1 MSKPVTWN
9 DDPAHFR
16 RPSRRGFLHVGLVGG
31 LGLTLDHFLRLQAAQ
46 AASAPAGLAAR
57 KVKGPPAQSII
68 HIFLPGG
75 IAHQDTFDPKPLAP
89 IEYRG
94 EMGTVRTKLPGVF
107 FNQYLP
113 KVADV
118 ADKITVCRSMT
129 HGEAAHERG
138 THNMFTGYRPS
149 PALTFPSMGSVV
161 SHELGVRNN
170 LPPYVCIPSMPT
182 NFAGSGYLSSAY
194 APLSLGSDPANPG
207 FTVQDLKLPGGVD
220 ERRFTSRR
228 SMLEAV
234 NEHFAG
240 RERDDGLAAMDT
252 FYQRAYRLISSDKAR
267 EAFNI
272 NAEKPALRN
281 EYGRN
286 AAGQRLLLARRL
298 VTAGVRFVSLTY
310 GGWDMHGGIR
320 AGMAGQLPAFD
331 QAFAALIRDL
341 DRTGQLD
348 STLIMVSSEFGRTPK
363 INATA
368 GRDHWP
374 KVFSVV
380 LAGGG
385 VKKGFVY
392 GSSDSTATEPEND
405 PLNVEDLGMTVYKLL
420 GINAEKKLMAPG
432 NRPIDII
439 REGKVRGELIA

>member
-1 MSKPVTWN
+1 MTPTTGTWQ

-16 RPSRRGFLHVGLVGG
+16 RPTRRAFLHVGLVGG
-31 LGLTLDHFLRLQAAQ
+31 LGLTLDQFFRLQAAHGNTP
-46 AASAPAGLAAR
+46 AAGKPA
-57 KVKGPPAQSII
+57 PAQSLI

-75 IAHQDTFDPKPLAP
+75 CAHQDTFDPKPLAP

-94 EMGTVRTKLPGVF
+94 EMGVTKTKVDGVY
-107 FNQYLP
+107 FNEYMKQTAL
-113 KVADV
+113 V

-149 PALTFPSMGSVV
+149 PALIFPSMGSVV

-170 LPPYVCIPSMPT
+170 LPPYVCVPSMPT

-194 APLSLGSDPANPG
+194 APFSLGSDPANPG
-207 FTVQDLKLPGGVD
+207 FTVQDLNLPGGVD
-220 ERRFTSRR
+220 EKRFTLRR
-228 SMLEAV
+228 SMLAAV
-234 NEHFAG
+234 NDHFAAK
-240 RERDDGLAAMDT
+240 EKADGLEAMDT
-252 FYQRAYRLISSDKAR
+252 FYQRAYALISSQKAR

-272 NAEKPALRN
+272 NAEAPALRD

-286 AAGQRLLLARRL
+286 AAGQRMLLARRL
-298 VTAGVRFVSLTY
+298 VGAGVRFVSLTY
-310 GGWDMHGGIR
+310 GGWDMHSGIKGG
-320 AGMAGQLPAFD
+320 MQGQLPAFD

-341 DRTGQLD
+341 DRTGMLD
-348 STLIMVSSEFGRTPK
+348 STLVMVSSEFGRTPK

-385 VKKGFVY
+385 IKKGSIY
-392 GSSDSTATEPEND
+392 GTSDATATEPEDN
-405 PLNVEDLGMTVYKLL
+405 PLTVEDLAMTVYHTL
-420 GINAEKKLMAPG
+420 GINAEKKLMSPG
-432 NRPIDII
+432 NRPIDIV
-439 REGKVRGELIA
+439 REGQVRKDLLA